1 MYPPNRVPC
10 LLCAVRTA
18 NGQLERALEIWRDM
32 AARGCER
39 NVITYSSLIS
49 ACEKSG
55 RWQLALDLFAE
66 MHREGCKPNV
76 VRTRP
81 TLTLIL
87 TLILSLT
94 TTPTLIA
101 EMHREGCKPNM
112 VRFLP
117 WTVPCSG
124 VPDLVVGVCE
134 VGKAASPSA
143 CQLLHAA
150 D

>member
-1 MYPPNRVPC
+1 MDAIDRDPR
-10 LLCAVRTA
+10 LLCCSAYGK

-76 VRTRP
+76 VS
-81 TLTLIL
+81 I
-87 TLILSLT
+87 
-94 TTPTLIA
+94 
-101 EMHREGCKPNM
+101 
-112 VRFLP
+112 
-117 WTVPCSG
+117 
-124 VPDLVVGVCE
+124 
-134 VGKAASPSA
+134 
-143 CQLLHAA
+143 
-150 D
+150 

>member
-1 MYPPNRVPC
+1 MYPPDDVHRS
-10 LLCAVRTA
+10 LRSAYGK

-76 VRTRP
+76 VRTWP
-81 TLTLIL
+81 QMCHAEGY
-87 TLILSLT
+87 LSL
-94 TTPTLIA
+94 P
-101 EMHREGCKPNM
+101 
-112 VRFLP
+112 
-117 WTVPCSG
+117 
-124 VPDLVVGVCE
+124 
-134 VGKAASPSA
+134 
-143 CQLLHAA
+143 
-150 D
+150 

>member
-1 MYPPNRVPC
+1 MVRPCGVRALTSKRVLQP
-10 LLCAVRTA
+10 LRFSAYGK

-76 VRTRP
+76 VRIISKSLSSVCHIGCPGLGQGSVRVSFRHQKLGNCP
-81 TLTLIL
+81 PFMSTLASGASALL
-87 TLILSLT
+87 
-94 TTPTLIA
+94 
-101 EMHREGCKPNM
+101 E
-112 VRFLP
+112 LP
-117 WTVPCSG
+117 ES
-124 VPDLVVGVCE
+124 
-134 VGKAASPSA
+134 APSS
-143 CQLLHAA
+143 
-150 D
+150 